1 MLDIDNNT
9 LMAWAITLMVCVPLI
24 TVILGE
30 IIDRLRSSGNQYRRF
45 FEVLRAVVLPA
56 VTSFIVA
63 KFLFHMST
71 PPAGLD
77 GAKAD
82 VGWIFP
88 IILSVLYVSLAYAA
102 FIFLRTLKF
111 EKDPKAWE
119 NRIPGLFKAILTILV
134 FGIPI
139 IFLLGAWGIKVGNFA
154 KYASLAAAATA
165 FALQDALS
173 SITKGF
179 LLVLDKPFAVGDWI
193 EVDGIK
199 GQVIDIS
206 WRSTRLQVAGND
218 IVIIPNLIISDNSV
232 YNFTA
237 EDISYRDNIVL
248 GFSYNDSP
256 NRVKEIM
263 LEVLQD
269 CPDIAKIPAP
279 IIYTISYDDFSIGY
293 KLYFHVNVY
302 VSSFD
307 AERIRDDVM
316 NRVWY
321 AAARG
326 GISIP
331 FPINVEGPPKV
342 FEPNYAAITEGV
354 FNCLCQNRY
363 FSALP
368 KDTLRQ
374 LANVAE
380 LAPFASGETLF
391 TEGEISQGINLIRT
405 GEVRLHYS
413 AKDGDGTTEI
423 ARENDIISEISLL
436 GKRANPSTARAVTD
450 TEVLKL
456 SKDTLTPIIEKH
468 PKFARQLNTLI
479 ESRMLHVQKGNT
491 P

>member
-9 LMAWAITLMVCVPLI
+9 LIAWAIALMVSVPLI
-24 TVILGE
+24 TVALGE
-30 IIDRLRSSGNQYRRF
+30 IIDRLRSSGSQYRRF
-45 FEVLRAVVLPA
+45 FEILRAIVLPA
-56 VTSFIVA
+56 ITLFIVA
-63 KFLFHMST
+63 KFLFHMNT
-71 PPAGLD
+71 PPPGPD

-82 VGWIFP
+82 VGWLFP
-88 IILSVLYVSLAYAA
+88 IILSLLYVSLAYAA
-102 FIFLRTLKF
+102 FVFLSTLKF

-232 YNFTA
+232 YNYTA
-237 EDISYRDNIVL
+237 GDISYRDNIEL

-256 NRVKEIM
+256 NRVKEI
-263 LEVLQD
+263 LLDVLQD
-269 CPDIAKIPAP
+269 CPDIAKLPAP
-279 IIYTISYDDFSIGY
+279 IIYTVSYDDFSIGY
-293 KLYFHVNVY
+293 KLYFYVKVY

-316 NRVWY
+316 NRIWY

-331 FPINVEGPPKV
+331 FPIAVEGPPKT
-342 FEPNYAAITEGV
+342 FEPDYLAITEGI
-354 FNCLCQNRY
+354 FNFLCQNRY
-363 FSALP
+363 FSDLP

-380 LAPFASGETLF
+380 LTPFATGETVF
-391 TEGEISQGINLIRT
+391 TEGEISQGINLIHT

-413 AKDGDGTTEI
+413 TDNGDGATEV

-436 GKRANPSTARAVTD
+436 GKRANPSTANAITD
-450 TEVLKL
+450 TKVLKF
-456 SKDTLTPIIEKH
+456 SKGTLTPIIEKH

-479 ESRMLHVQKGNT
+479 ESRMRHVQKEKT